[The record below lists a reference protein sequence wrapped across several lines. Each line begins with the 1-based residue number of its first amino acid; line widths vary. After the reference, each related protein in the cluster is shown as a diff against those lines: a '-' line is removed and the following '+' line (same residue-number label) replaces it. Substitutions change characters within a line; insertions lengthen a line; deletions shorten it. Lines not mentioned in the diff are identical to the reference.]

1 MIDRCAF
8 GPKPLLTVDEALARI
23 RSAIDPIQETEN
35 VPLTAVLGRILARP
49 VCAAVN
55 VPGDN
60 NAAMD
65 GYAFASH
72 EVASGHAVALRC
84 VGVSWAG
91 RPYQGLL
98 AAGECVR
105 IFTGAVVPKQ
115 ADSVLMQEQVRVDG
129 PLVHFPAQVK
139 AKQNVRMAGED
150 VRQGALV
157 CAYPK
162 TLTPIDLSLLAAAG
176 IAEVPVLRPIKIAFF
191 STGDE
196 LVALGQTLATG
207 QIYDSNRYLL
217 MGLLADNAYTVIDGG
232 VIADDKDGLEAK
244 LIEASRYCDA
254 IITTGGAS
262 VGEADYIR
270 EILQRCGQVD
280 FWKIAMKPGKP
291 LAFGKIG
298 ASYFFG
304 LPGNPGAV
312 FATFQHLVVPALRQ
326 LAGLSAKQPL
336 RVRATSTS
344 ALKKAPGRQEF
355 QAGILSQDA
364 AGEFFVGSAGQQ
376 GSHLLATL
384 HKANC
389 HIVLPSECQGVQLGE
404 QVIVEPFS
412 VFI

>member
-23 RSAIDPIQETEN
+23 RSAIDPIQETET
-35 VPLTAVLGRILARP
+35 VPLTAALGRILACP
-49 VCAAVN
+49 VYAAVN

-65 GYAFASH
+65 GYAFASD
-72 EVASGHAVALRC
+72 EVVSSRAFALRC
-84 VGVSWAG
+84 VGTSWAG
-91 RPYQGLL
+91 RPYQGVL

-150 VRQGALV
+150 VRQGGLV

-176 IAEVPVLRPIKIAFF
+176 IAEVPVLRPLKIAFF

-232 VIADDKDGLEAK
+232 VIADDKDELEAK
-244 LIEASRYCDA
+244 LIDASRYSDA

-298 ASYFFG
+298 AGYFFG

-336 RVRATSTS
+336 RVRATCTS